1 MFHHIFMQR
10 ALLVGAVLA
19 LALPCIGL
27 MVVLRKQSLI
37 GDALS
42 HNALAGVATGL
53 MLGFNPLVGA
63 MMMSIVSAF
72 SIEYFRKKMGRY
84 SEMAIAVVLSSG
96 IGLASI
102 LSDFVPAGSNFNSF
116 LFGSIIA
123 VSHSE
128 AVLTVVICSLV
139 IVLFKLLYQALFLLA
154 YSPQQAR
161 LTGVNVSLTEFAFI
175 LMTAITVSLASRTVG
190 ALVVTSFMI
199 IPVACAMQLCNS
211 FRSTLFTSIALSET
225 FVLSGLVA
233 SYKLGL
239 KPGGT
244 FVLLSVVCLLLITVG
259 KRLFMNAQ

>member
-1 MFHHIFMQR
+1 MFQHLFMQR

-19 LALPCIGL
+19 LVLPCIGL
-27 MVVLRKQSLI
+27 MVVLRKQSMI

-72 SIEYFRKKMGRY
+72 GIEYFRKKMGRY
-84 SEMAIAVVLSSG
+84 SEMAIAIVLSSG

-123 VSHSE
+123 VSKSE
-128 AVLTVVICSLV
+128 VILTLVICSLV
-139 IVLFKLLYQALFLLA
+139 ILLFILLYKALFMLA

-161 LTGVNVSLTEFAFI
+161 LTGINVSLVEFTFI
-175 LMTAITVSLASRTVG
+175 IMTATTVSLASRTVG

-199 IPVACAMQLCNS
+199 IPVACAMQVCSS
-211 FRSTLFTSIALSET
+211 FRSTLIFAICLSEI
-225 FVLSGLVA
+225 FVFSGLVA
-233 SYKLGL
+233 SYQLGL

-244 FVLLSVVCLLLITVG
+244 FVLLSVACLVLITLTRKIFVKAG
-259 KRLFMNAQ
+259 